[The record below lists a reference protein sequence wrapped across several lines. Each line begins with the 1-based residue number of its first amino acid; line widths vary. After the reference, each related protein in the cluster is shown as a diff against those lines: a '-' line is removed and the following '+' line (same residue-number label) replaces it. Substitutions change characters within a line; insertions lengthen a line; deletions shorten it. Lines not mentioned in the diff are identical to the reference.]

1 MSDLS
6 HRTEERRMSTP
17 DLLAT
22 CWTTAGD
29 AVPLPGRDDSP
40 VPLPERIAAA
50 GRAGFTGFGVVHN
63 DLAIYLR
70 DGDLPTLAATL
81 RDNGMRHVELEFLTD
96 WWQPVGTPERAASD
110 AVLDLLLRATD
121 VLHPHHVKVGP
132 DIHGGPYDL
141 ETYAREWTRIS
152 QAFGDAGTVI
162 ALEFMAFSNIP
173 TVARAVELVRAS
185 GHPAGGLMMDMWHIW
200 RGGAEQVE
208 QIADV
213 PLELITGVEL
223 DDGTAE
229 PTLDGA
235 YQETVLRRDIPGQGE
250 MPVARMIELLLL
262 KGWTGPWGIEILSE
276 TYRVRPLDEAL
287 GEVVRDTLAQFELAG
302 AGAR

>member
-1 MSDLS
+1 M
-6 HRTEERRMSTP
+6 
-17 DLLAT
+17 
-22 CWTTAGD
+22 
-29 AVPLPGRDDSP
+29 
-40 VPLPERIAAA
+40 
-50 GRAGFTGFGVVHN
+50 
-63 DLAIYLR
+63 
-70 DGDLPTLAATL
+70 
-81 RDNGMRHVELEFLTD
+81 
-96 WWQPVGTPERAASD
+96 
-110 AVLDLLLRATD
+110 LDLLLRATD

-213 PLELITGVEL
+213 PLEPDHRRRGST
-223 DDGTAE
+223 TAPPSPRWTA
-229 PTLDGA
+229 PTRRRCSGA
-235 YQETVLRRDIPGQGE
+235 TSPGR
-250 MPVARMIELLLL
+250 ARCRSR
-262 KGWTGPWGIEILSE
+262 G
-276 TYRVRPLDEAL
+276 
-287 GEVVRDTLAQFELAG
+287 
-302 AGAR
+302 